1 MKIQQIRI
9 ENYLGIEEIDVI
21 LNKDKVFIEGGNG
34 KGKTSVLEAIENA
47 LNSTSDRRPKKVREG
62 EEKSILLVKLDDG
75 TEIKRTI
82 DQDGSNKVDVKKD
95 GIKVK
100 SPETFLK
107 NLFGGFT
114 FNPVDFLQKKDK
126 EQAEILLNMI
136 PFFITK
142 ELAQE
147 WFKEVPDI
155 NYNQHGL
162 KVLQELAE
170 KYFFSKR
177 AVANAEVKELNN
189 QIEALTV
196 QLPPNYNYKSWENV
210 SLHEKY
216 KILEETK
223 EANRKIEICNKFILD
238 YPEKE
243 QSIKDKYS
251 VKVNGLNSEYKE
263 KISQVQEKIQE
274 KIKEKQDKKGY
285 IEHKILSVKELIE
298 DLKKQIVAYEDEIKV
313 YELDKI
319 KIDNEIEVINQSSK
333 ESEEKAINAE
343 YKEKVNSLKTLEE
356 KEIQEQK
363 ELLEKSQ
370 NFIIKNEIQNI
381 EALVLETEEIEKMK
395 GFIAL
400 DQNREIAKN
409 NLVSKEKVANHYDK
423 LVEFCRN
430 KPKEIIAQM
439 KLPIEGLGIDVD
451 GNITIN
457 AIPIKN
463 LSTAEQLDLAIDIA
477 RTTAGELKVICID
490 KFESMDSETQERF
503 MQKTENDGFTYC
515 ITKVTNGDLTIK

>member
-136 PFFITK
+136 PFFITE
-142 ELAQE
+142 ELAKE
-147 WFKEVPDI
+147 WFKEVPSVD
-155 NYNQHGL
+155 YKQHGL

-177 AVANAEVKELNN
+177 AVANSEVKELNN

-196 QLPPNYNYKSWENV
+196 QLPPNYNYKVWENV
-210 SLHEKY
+210 SLSEKY
-216 KILEETK
+216 KVLEEK
-223 EANRKIEICNKFILD
+223 REANRKIIICNNFIAE

-251 VKVNGLNSEYKE
+251 VKINELTSEKE
-263 KISQVQEKIQE
+263 IKISEVQEKIQE
-274 KIKEKQDKKGY
+274 VLKEKEKGLIFY
-285 IEHKILSVKELIE
+285 NEKIV
-298 DLKKQIVAYEDEIKV
+298 DFKKQISELEESIKK
-313 YELDKI
+313 YELEKVKI
-319 KIDNEIEVINQSSK
+319 NNEIEVIKLNSK

-343 YKEKVNSLKTLEE
+343 YTEKQNSLKVLEE

-363 ELLEKSQ
+363 DLLEKSN
-370 NFIIKNEIQNI
+370 NFIIKNEVQNI
-381 EALVLETEEIEKMK
+381 DLLVTETEEIEKMK

-400 DQNREIAKN
+400 DQNREVART
-409 NLVSKEKVANHYDK
+409 NLVSKEKTAEHYNQ

-430 KPKEIIAQM
+430 KPKEIISQM
-439 KLPIEGLGIDVD
+439 KLPIEGLGIDAD

-490 KFESMDSETQERF
+490 KFESLDQETQQRF
-503 MQKTENDGFTYC
+503 MDKTENDDFIYV
-515 ITKVTNGDLTIK
+515 ISKVTGGELTIK

>member
-136 PFFITK
+136 PFFITE
-142 ELAQE
+142 ELAKE
-147 WFKEVPDI
+147 WFKEVPSVD
-155 NYNQHGL
+155 YKQHGL

-177 AVANAEVKELNN
+177 AVANSEVKELNN

-196 QLPPNYNYKSWENV
+196 QLPPNYNYKVWENV
-210 SLHEKY
+210 SLSEKY
-216 KILEETK
+216 KVLEEK
-223 EANRKIEICNKFILD
+223 REANRKIIICNNFIAE

-251 VKVNGLNSEYKE
+251 VKINELTSEKE
-263 KISQVQEKIQE
+263 IKISEVQEKIQE
-274 KIKEKQDKKGY
+274 VLKEKEKGLIFY
-285 IEHKILSVKELIE
+285 NEKIV
-298 DLKKQIVAYEDEIKV
+298 DFKKQISELEESIKK
-313 YELDKI
+313 YELEKVKI
-319 KIDNEIEVINQSSK
+319 NNEIEVVKLNSK

-343 YKEKVNSLKTLEE
+343 YTEKQNSLKVLEE

-363 ELLEKSQ
+363 DLLEKSN
-370 NFIIKNEIQNI
+370 NFIIKNKVENI
-381 EALVLETEEIEKMK
+381 DLLVTETEEIEKMK

-400 DQNREIAKN
+400 DQNREVARTS
-409 NLVSKEKVANHYDK
+409 LVSKEKTAEHYNQ

-430 KPKEIIAQM
+430 KPKEIISQM
-439 KLPIEGLGIDVD
+439 KLPIEGLGIDAD

-457 AIPIKN
+457 SIPIKN

-490 KFESMDSETQERF
+490 KFESMDKETQQRF
-503 MQKTENDGFTYC
+503 MDKTENDDFIYV
-515 ITKVTNGDLTIK
+515 ISKVTGGELTIK

>member
-136 PFFITK
+136 PFFITE
-142 ELAQE
+142 ELAKE
-147 WFKEVPDI
+147 WFKEVPSVD
-155 NYNQHGL
+155 YKQHGL

-177 AVANAEVKELNN
+177 AVANLEVKELNN

-196 QLPPNYNYKSWENV
+196 QLPPNYNYKVWESV
-210 SLHEKY
+210 SLSEKY
-216 KILEETK
+216 KVLEEKK
-223 EANRKIEICNKFILD
+223 EANRKIIICNNFIEE
-238 YPEKE
+238 YPNKE

-251 VKVNGLNSEYKE
+251 VKINELNSEKE
-263 KISQVQEKIQE
+263 IKILEVQEKIQE
-274 KIKEKQDKKGY
+274 VLQEKEDKKGY
-285 IEHKILSVKELIE
+285 INHKISEVQKLIKELE
-298 DLKKQIVAYEDEIKV
+298 NQIVSCNDEIKG
-313 YELDKI
+313 YELDKV
-319 KIDNEIEVINQSSK
+319 KIDNEIQVINQNSK
-333 ESEEKAINAE
+333 DSEEKAINAE
-343 YKEKVNSLKTLEE
+343 YKEKVNSLKVLEE

-363 ELLEKSQ
+363 DLLEKSN
-370 NFIIKNEIQNI
+370 NFIIKNKVENI
-381 EALVLETEEIEKMK
+381 DLLVTETEEIEKMK

-400 DQNREIAKN
+400 DQNREVARTS
-409 NLVSKEKVANHYDK
+409 LVSKEKVAEHYNQ

-430 KPKEIIAQM
+430 KPKEIISQM

-490 KFESMDSETQERF
+490 KFESMDKETQQRF
-503 MQKTENDGFTYC
+503 MDKTENDDFIYV
-515 ITKVTNGDLTIK
+515 ISKVTGGELTIK

>member
-136 PFFITK
+136 PFFITE
-142 ELAQE
+142 ELAKE
-147 WFKEVPDI
+147 WFKEVPSVD
-155 NYNQHGL
+155 YKQHGL

-177 AVANAEVKELNN
+177 AVANLEVKELNN

-196 QLPPNYNYKSWENV
+196 QLPPNYNYKVWESV
-210 SLHEKY
+210 SLSEKY
-216 KILEETK
+216 KVLEEKRT
-223 EANRKIEICNKFILD
+223 ANRKIIVCNDFITD
-238 YPEKE
+238 YPNKE

-251 VKVNGLNSEYKE
+251 VKINELNSEKE
-263 KISQVQEKIQE
+263 VKISEVQE
-274 KIKEKQDKKGY
+274 KIKEVLQEK
-285 IEHKILSVKELIE
+285 
-298 DLKKQIVAYEDEIKV
+298 EIKIFALEKRKKDIISQIA
-313 YELDKI
+313 ELNNQISCCDLDI
-319 KIDNEIEVINQSSK
+319 ERTQNEIEVIKLNSK

-343 YKEKVNSLKTLEE
+343 YTEKQNSLKVLEE

-363 ELLEKSQ
+363 DLLEKSN
-370 NFIIKNEIQNI
+370 NFIIKNEVQNI
-381 EALVLETEEIEKMK
+381 DLLVTETEEIEKMK

-400 DQNREIAKN
+400 DQNREVARTS
-409 NLVSKEKVANHYDK
+409 LVSKEKTAEHYNQ

-430 KPKEIIAQM
+430 KPKEIISQM
-439 KLPIEGLGIDVD
+439 KLPIEGLGIDAD

-457 AIPIKN
+457 SIPIKN

-490 KFESMDSETQERF
+490 KFESLDTEAQERF
-503 MQKTENDGFTYC
+503 MKKTEDDGFVYC
-515 ITKVTNGDLTIK
+515 ITRVSSGDLTIG